1 MATVHVS
8 IATVCWWPVL
18 LLFILL
24 VASASDRVS
33 VNCSQSSNSVGLQQ
47 ESVDYVLFINV
58 YVDIYVKDSDVE
70 KISLICKDD
79 RMLQE

>member
-1 MATVHVS
+1 
-8 IATVCWWPVL
+8 
-18 LLFILL
+18 
-24 VASASDRVS
+24 
-33 VNCSQSSNSVGLQQ
+33 VGLQQ